1 MSSCCGT
8 ETVELPNEPRV
19 AGKIRTVALV
29 GPPNSGKST
38 LFNRL
43 TGLRQKVANYPGV
56 TVEQRVGRLSG
67 IGRGDLTLIDL
78 PGIYGLDRYSEDA
91 RVAVEVLH
99 GEMPGTPV
107 PDAIL
112 LVLDS
117 LQLRRQLMLAA
128 PVLALNL
135 PTLVLLNMSDLME
148 ARGGQ
153 VDTLALARE
162 LGVPVAKISATRGT
176 GLDAI
181 NHFLDRKAETAPAGN
196 GWARTAA
203 LAGQAELSGAAA
215 LDQQAGTTGAPATTT
230 RIELPVIGNPRSYRQ
245 WATGISTRTK
255 YKAPL
260 SSEWSKRIDGVLLH
274 RVWGPL
280 FFLAVVF
287 AVFQVVF
294 TIGNPLSDAMGN
306 LLYAA
311 GDKVAPLL
319 GHGWLESLAIDGV
332 WRGVASV
339 LVFLPQ
345 ILLLFLFIGVLEDSG
360 YLARAALIADRVMR
374 SIGLNGKAFIPLLS
388 AYACAVP
395 AIMATRTI
403 ENKRDRFATI
413 LVTPFMTC
421 SARLPIYLL
430 MIAAF
435 IPNKPLLGDFL
446 GMQAAVMLSL
456 YVLGFLA
463 ALGTARL
470 LKSSI
475 LKASSAPFILELP
488 QYRMPTL
495 RSLAL
500 RLMDRGKI
508 FLKQAGTVILSVTV
522 VLWVLSHLPA
532 GTTLGESLIGRVGH
546 WIEPV
551 IRPLG
556 FNWKIGIGL
565 LTSVMAREVIV
576 GTLGTLY
583 GADPTTHSLG
593 LQAALRHDLTLGGA
607 MALVVF
613 FAFALQCTST
623 LAIVRREM
631 NSWKWPLLQFCYMSV
646 LAYVAALVTNQAIL
660 AFMR

>member
-1 MSSCCGT
+1 MSDCCST
-8 ETVELPNEPRV
+8 ATIDVPIEPRV
-19 AGKIRTVALV
+19 AGRIRTVALV

-56 TVEQRVGRLSG
+56 TVEQRVGRLNG

-78 PGIYGLDRYSEDA
+78 PGIYGLDSYSEDA

-99 GEMPGTPV
+99 GKMPGTPA

-128 PVLALNL
+128 PVLSLGL

-148 ARGGQ
+148 ARGGL
-153 VDTLALARE
+153 VDTLALAQE
-162 LGVPVAKISATRGT
+162 LGAPVAKISATRGA
-176 GLDAI
+176 GLDSI
-181 NHFLDRKAETAPAGN
+181 THFLNRKAEPLPQRAG
-196 GWARTAA
+196 
-203 LAGQAELSGAAA
+203 LP
-215 LDQQAGTTGAPATTT
+215 GTPSEVPVPG
-230 RIELPVIGNPRSYRQ
+230 RIELPVMGNPRSYRQ
-245 WATGISTRTK
+245 WATGISLRTK
-255 YKAPL
+255 YKAPI
-260 SSEWSKRIDGVLLH
+260 SNEWTKRIDGVLLH
-274 RVWGPL
+274 RIWGPL
-280 FFLAVVF
+280 IFLVVVF

-294 TIGNPLSDAMGN
+294 SIGQPLSDGFGDLLNGAGKRIGLMMGSN
-306 LLYAA
+306 W
-311 GDKVAPLL
+311 V
-319 GHGWLESLAIDGV
+319 ESLLIDGV

-413 LVTPFMTC
+413 LVAPFMTC
-421 SARLPIYLL
+421 SARLPIYML

-435 IPNKPLLGDFL
+435 IPNKPLLGDLFGL
-446 GMQAAVMLSL
+446 RAAVMLSL
-456 YVLGFLA
+456 YVLGFVA
-463 ALGTARL
+463 ALATAWL

-488 QYRMPTL
+488 QYRLPTV
-495 RSLAL
+495 RSLSL
-500 RLMDRGKI
+500 RLMDRGKV
-508 FLKQAGTVILSVTV
+508 FLRQAGTVILAVTI
-522 VLWVLSHLPA
+522 VLWILSHIPFHADLA
-532 GTTLGESLIGRVGH
+532 QSLIGKLGQF
-546 WIEPV
+546 IEPV
-551 IRPLG
+551 IKPLG

-583 GADPTTHSLG
+583 GADPATQSLG

-613 FAFALQCTST
+613 FAFAMQCTST
-623 LAIVRREM
+623 IAIVRRET
-631 NSWKWPLLQFCYMSV
+631 NSWRWPALQFVYMSV
-646 LAYVAALVTNQAIL
+646 LAYVAALATNQVIL
-660 AFMR
+660 HFVR

>member
-1 MSSCCGT
+1 MSDCCST
-8 ETVELPNEPRV
+8 ATIEVPIEPRV
-19 AGKIRTVALV
+19 AGRIRTVALV

-56 TVEQRVGRLSG
+56 TVEQRVGRLNG

-78 PGIYGLDRYSEDA
+78 PGIYGLDTYSEDA

-99 GEMPGTPV
+99 GEMPGTPA

-128 PVLALNL
+128 PVLALGL

-148 ARGGQ
+148 ARGGR
-153 VDTLALARE
+153 VDTLALAQE
-162 LGVPVAKISATRGT
+162 LGVPVAKISATRGA

-181 NHFLDRKAETAPAGN
+181 THFLNRKAEP
-196 GWARTAA
+196 
-203 LAGQAELSGAAA
+203 EEPVVAAA
-215 LDQQAGTTGAPATTT
+215 G
-230 RIELPVIGNPRSYRQ
+230 RIELPVMGNPRSYRQ

-260 SSEWSKRIDGVLLH
+260 SNEWTKRIDGVLLH
-274 RVWGPL
+274 RIWGPL
-280 FFLAVVF
+280 IFLAVVF

-294 TIGNPLSDAMGN
+294 SIGQPLSDGFGN
-306 LLYAA
+306 LLNA
-311 GDKVAPLL
+311 GGDRIGALL
-319 GHGWLESLAIDGV
+319 GHNWLESLLIDGV

-413 LVTPFMTC
+413 LVAPFMTC
-421 SARLPIYLL
+421 SARLPIYML

-435 IPNKPLLGDFL
+435 IPNRPILGDLFGL
-446 GMQAAVMLSL
+446 RAAVMLSL
-456 YVLGFLA
+456 YVLGFVA
-463 ALGTARL
+463 ALGTAWL

-488 QYRMPTL
+488 QYRFPTV
-495 RSLAL
+495 RSLSL
-500 RLMDRGKI
+500 RLMDRGKV
-508 FLKQAGTVILSVTV
+508 FLRQAGTVILAVTI
-522 VLWVLSHLPA
+522 VLWVLSHIPFHADLA
-532 GTTLGESLIGRVGH
+532 GSLIGKLGQF
-546 WIEPV
+546 IEPV
-551 IRPLG
+551 IKPLG

-583 GADPTTHSLG
+583 GADPATQSLG

-613 FAFALQCTST
+613 FAFAMQCTST
-623 LAIVRREM
+623 IAIVRRET
-631 NSWKWPLLQFCYMSV
+631 NSWRWPALQFAYMSV
-646 LAYVAALVTNQAIL
+646 LAYVAALATNQVIVH
-660 AFMR
+660 FVR